1 MLTIWYLNL
10 HLCTLYYRGP
20 QNLEK
25 TIKYPIVPQS
35 VNFSAEP
42 MPEELQEEFA
52 SIQNQF
58 KNGM

>member
-1 MLTIWYLNL
+1 MIFNL
-10 HLCTLYYRGP
+10 LLCTLYYRGP
-20 QNLEK
+20 QKLEE
-25 TIKYPIVPQS
+25 TIKYPVVPQS

>member
-1 MLTIWYLNL
+1 MVLNL
-10 HLCTLYYRGP
+10 HLSTLYYRGP
-20 QNLEK
+20 QKLEK
-25 TIKYPIVPQS
+25 IIKYPMVPQS
-35 VNFSAEP
+35 VNFSAVP